1 MGPAAPQAAKDAD
14 MDSTANEMVQ
24 RDVPDC
30 FATMTAH
37 IQRPVDWIVSL
48 RSLEV
53 ANRVYGPLHGA
64 TVSLRIIDQDLS
76 KVLWM
81 PESLKRVRTSP
92 GSSQLTKFRDAVRV
106 PVDRHVDTMTRAESF
121 SCIAMF
127 ESGHFNINPD
137 NLSEV
142 IALCS
147 EDSIFVSEI
156 LLSSPDIDASQLG
169 LRRMVGNIGHAGMVL
184 MVSPLEPR
192 IRQVQ
197 HDAALVDHLPYD
209 HKSTYSFAGASLHLS
224 FTKWKMPLDW
234 TNTGEIDQ
242 EIFLLESVVS
252 VQDNGTWVADIDV
265 LGRERHSPD
274 VLSFS
279 CECQVGE
286 DAGGRDAVSL
296 DSWEE
301 LLDHPPCIGI
311 MRARSNWAARLAA
324 TSILI
329 QQGRGHTAV
338 IVGDGRICL
347 MCLEEFYSDPEP
359 HMPQVVIY

>member
-1 MGPAAPQAAKDAD
+1 LESSAPQAGKDAD
-14 MDSTANEMVQ
+14 MDSTANEMAQ

-30 FATMTAH
+30 LATMAAH

-53 ANRVYGPLHGA
+53 ATRVYGPLHGA

-76 KVLWM
+76 KMLWM
-81 PESLKRVRTSP
+81 PESLKRVRTCID
-92 GSSQLTKFRDAVRV
+92 SSQLAKFRNAISI

-121 SCIAMF
+121 SCVAMF
-127 ESGHFNINPD
+127 ESGHFNIDPD
-137 NLSEV
+137 KLSEV

-169 LRRMVGNIGHAGMVL
+169 LRHMVGNIGHAGMVL

-209 HKSTYSFAGASLHLS
+209 HKSTDSFVGTSLHLS

-265 LGRERHSPD
+265 LGREKHSPD

-279 CECQVGE
+279 CECPADG
-286 DAGGRDAVSL
+286 DAGERDMVSL

-301 LLDHPPCIGI
+301 LLDQPPCTGI
-311 MRARSNWAARLAA
+311 MRARSNWVARLAA

-329 QQGRGHTAV
+329 QQGRAHTAV

-347 MCLEEFYSDPEP
+347 MCLKEFYSDPEP
-359 HMPQVVIY
+359 HVPEVVIY